1 MAVRSSAPA
10 AAPAAKA
17 AAKAATATA
26 TAAAA
31 AAPAAAAPARKKP
44 WLLIGIA
51 GAVLLA
57 CGGTGAWLL
66 LGHKAPKTAGPAG
79 AVAPSP
85 PSGPPLYV
93 ALDPPFVAN
102 FQGDQQVRFLQI
114 TAQIMTHD
122 PKTVEA
128 LKGADPIIRNDLLLL
143 FSNQKAADLASN
155 EGKEKLRAAALE
167 AVRKVLAANDGK
179 PEKVDAVL
187 FTTFVMQ

>member
-1 MAVRSSAPA
+1 M
-10 AAPAAKA
+10 
-17 AAKAATATA
+17 AATPS
-26 TAAAA
+26 
-31 AAPAAAAPARKKP
+31 APAAAAPAATAAPVAAASSRKKP

-66 LGHKAPKTAGPAG
+66 MAHHAPKKTAA
-79 AVAPSP
+79 AAPPP

-93 ALDPPFVAN
+93 ALDPPFVSN
-102 FQGDQQVRFLQI
+102 FEGDQQVRFLQV

-128 LKGADPIIRNDLLLL
+128 LKAADPIIRNDLLLL
-143 FSNQKAADLASN
+143 FSNQKATDLATN
-155 EGKEKLRAAALE
+155 EGKERLRAAALA
-167 AVRKVLAANDGK
+167 AVRKVMAENDGK

>member
-1 MAVRSSAPA
+1 MAASPS
-10 AAPAAKA
+10 
-17 AAKAATATA
+17 
-26 TAAAA
+26 
-31 AAPAAAAPARKKP
+31 APAAAAPAAPEAAAAPRKKP

-51 GAVLLA
+51 GVVLLVA
-57 CGGTGAWLL
+57 GGGAAWMLL
-66 LGHKAPKTAGPAG
+66 AHNAPKKTAAAAPPPPA
-79 AVAPSP
+79 
-85 PSGPPLYV
+85 GPPLYV

-122 PKTVEA
+122 AKTVEA

-143 FSNQKAADLASN
+143 FSNQKATDLATN
-155 EGKEKLRAAALE
+155 EGKEKLRTAALA

>member
-1 MAVRSSAPA
+1 MAASASAPA
-10 AAPAAKA
+10 AAAA
-17 AAKAATATA
+17 
-26 TAAAA
+26 AAAA
-31 AAPAAAAPARKKP
+31 AAPVAAAPPRKKP

-51 GAVLLA
+51 GIVLLV
-57 CGGTGAWLL
+57 CGGGAAWLL
-66 LGHKAPKTAGPAG
+66 LAHNGPKKSAAAAPH
-79 AVAPSP
+79 P

-93 ALDPPFVAN
+93 PLDPPFVAN
-102 FQGDQQVRFLQI
+102 FEGDQQVRFLQV

-128 LKGADPIIRNDLLLL
+128 LKAADPIIRNDLLLL

-155 EGKEKLRAAALE
+155 AGKENLRAAALE
-167 AVRKVLAANDGK
+167 TVRKVLAANDGK

>member
-1 MAVRSSAPA
+1 MAASPSAPA
-10 AAPAAKA
+10 AV
-17 AAKAATATA
+17 
-26 TAAAA
+26 AAA
-31 AAPAAAAPARKKP
+31 AAPEAAAAPRKKP

-51 GAVLLA
+51 GIVLLV
-57 CGGTGAWLL
+57 CGGGAAWLL
-66 LGHKAPKTAGPAG
+66 LAHNAPKKTAA
-79 AVAPSP
+79 AAPPP

-128 LKGADPIIRNDLLLL
+128 LKAADPIIRNDLLLL
-143 FSNQKAADLASN
+143 FSNQKATEISTN
-155 EGKEKLRAAALE
+155 EGREKLRAAALE
-167 AVRKVLAANDGK
+167 SVRKVLAANDGK

>member
-1 MAVRSSAPA
+1 MAASPSAPA
-10 AAPAAKA
+10 AP
-17 AAKAATATA
+17 
-26 TAAAA
+26 AA
-31 AAPAAAAPARKKP
+31 AAPAVTAAPARKKP

-57 CGGTGAWLL
+57 CGGTGAWLML
-66 LGHKAPKTAGPAG
+66 AHNAPKKTA
-79 AVAPSP
+79 AVAPPP

-93 ALDPPFVAN
+93 PLDPPFVAN

-128 LKGADPIIRNDLLLL
+128 LKASDPIIRNDLLML
-143 FSNQKAADLASN
+143 FSNQKATDLATS
-155 EGKEKLRAAALE
+155 EGKEKLRAAALA
-167 AVRKVLAANDGK
+167 AVRKVLSANDGK
-179 PEKVDAVL
+179 PEKVDTVL

>member
-1 MAVRSSAPA
+1 MAAQPSASA
-10 AAPAAKA
+10 S
-17 AAKAATATA
+17 
-26 TAAAA
+26 AAAA
-31 AAPAAAAPARKKP
+31 AATPVAATPARKKP

-66 LGHKAPKTAGPAG
+66 LAHNAPKTAAN
-79 AVAPSP
+79 APPPP

-93 ALDPPFVAN
+93 PLDPPFVAN
-102 FQGDQQVRFLQI
+102 FQGDQQVRFLQV

-128 LKGADPIIRNDLLLL
+128 LKASDPIIRNDLLLL
-143 FSNQKAADLASN
+143 FSNQKAGDLGTN
-155 EGKEKLRAAALE
+155 EGKEKLRASALE
-167 AVRKVLAANDGK
+167 AVRKVLAANGGK

>member
-1 MAVRSSAPA
+1 MAAQPS
-10 AAPAAKA
+10 
-17 AAKAATATA
+17 
-26 TAAAA
+26 
-31 AAPAAAAPARKKP
+31 APAAAAPVAAPAPKKKP

-51 GAVLLA
+51 AFVLLA
-57 CGGTGAWLL
+57 GGGAGAWLM
-66 LGHKAPKTAGPAG
+66 LGHKASKTVAAAPPPPA
-79 AVAPSP
+79 
-85 PSGPPLYV
+85 GPPLYV

-102 FQGDQQVRFLQI
+102 FEGDQQVRFLQV

-128 LKGADPIIRNDLLLL
+128 LKAADPIIRNDLLLL
-143 FSNQKAADLASN
+143 FSNQKAVELSTND
-155 EGKEKLRAAALE
+155 GKEKLRAAALA

>member
-1 MAVRSSAPA
+1 M
-10 AAPAAKA
+10 
-17 AAKAATATA
+17 AATPS
-26 TAAAA
+26 
-31 AAPAAAAPARKKP
+31 APAAAAPAATAAPVAAASSRKKP

-66 LGHKAPKTAGPAG
+66 MAHNAPKKTAA
-79 AVAPSP
+79 AAPPP

-93 ALDPPFVAN
+93 ALDPPFVSN
-102 FQGDQQVRFLQI
+102 FEGDQQVRFLQV

-128 LKGADPIIRNDLLLL
+128 LKAADPIIRNDLLLL
-143 FSNQKAADLASN
+143 FSNQKATDLATN
-155 EGKEKLRAAALE
+155 EGKERLRAAALA
-167 AVRKVLAANDGK
+167 AVRKVLAENDGK

>member
-1 MAVRSSAPA
+1 MAASPSAPA
-10 AAPAAKA
+10 
-17 AAKAATATA
+17 
-26 TAAAA
+26 AAAA
-31 AAPAAAAPARKKP
+31 AAPVAAAAPRKKP

-51 GAVLLA
+51 GVVLLA
-57 CGGTGAWLL
+57 CGGAGAWLL
-66 LGHKAPKTAGPAG
+66 LGHNTHKTHTAAAPPPPA
-79 AVAPSP
+79 
-85 PSGPPLYV
+85 GPPLYV
-93 ALDPPFVAN
+93 PLDPPFVAN

-128 LKGADPIIRNDLLLL
+128 LKAADPIIRNDLLML
-143 FSNQKAADLASN
+143 FSNQKAADLATPD
-155 EGKEKLRAAALE
+155 GKEKLRAAALA

>member
-1 MAVRSSAPA
+1 MAASPSAPA
-10 AAPAAKA
+10 A
-17 AAKAATATA
+17 
-26 TAAAA
+26 AAAA
-31 AAPAAAAPARKKP
+31 AAPEAAAAPRKKP

-51 GAVLLA
+51 GVVLLV
-57 CGGTGAWLL
+57 CGGGAAWLL
-66 LGHKAPKTAGPAG
+66 LAHNAPKKTAA
-79 AVAPSP
+79 AAPSP

-102 FQGDQQVRFLQI
+102 FQGDQQVRFLQV

-122 PKTVEA
+122 AKTVEA
-128 LKGADPIIRNDLLLL
+128 LKAADPIIRNDLLLL
-143 FSNQKAADLASN
+143 FSNQKASDLATN
-155 EGKEKLRAAALE
+155 DGKEKLRAAALE

>member
-1 MAVRSSAPA
+1 MAAQPS
-10 AAPAAKA
+10 
-17 AAKAATATA
+17 
-26 TAAAA
+26 
-31 AAPAAAAPARKKP
+31 APAAAAPVAAATPRKKP

-66 LGHKAPKTAGPAG
+66 LAHNSPKTAKVAAPPPA
-79 AVAPSP
+79 
-85 PSGPPLYV
+85 GPPLYFP
-93 ALDPPFVAN
+93 LDPPFVAN
-102 FQGDQQVRFLQI
+102 FQGDQQVKFLQI

-128 LKGADPIIRNDLLLL
+128 LKASDPIIRNDLLLL
-143 FSNQKAADLASN
+143 FSNQKATDLETN
-155 EGKEKLRAAALE
+155 VGKEKLRTDALA

-179 PEKVDAVL
+179 PEKIDAVL

>member
-1 MAVRSSAPA
+1 MAAPASAPA
-10 AAPAAKA
+10 AAAAS
-17 AAKAATATA
+17 

-31 AAPAAAAPARKKP
+31 PVAAAPPRKKP

-51 GAVLLA
+51 GIVLLV
-57 CGGTGAWLL
+57 CGGGAAWLL
-66 LGHKAPKTAGPAG
+66 LAHNGPKKTAA
-79 AVAPSP
+79 AAPRP

-93 ALDPPFVAN
+93 PLDPPFVAN
-102 FQGDQQVRFLQI
+102 FEGDQQVRFLQI

-128 LKGADPIIRNDLLLL
+128 LKAADPIIRNDLLLL
-143 FSNQKAADLASN
+143 FSNQKATELATN
-155 EGKEKLRAAALE
+155 DGKEKLRAAALA
-167 AVRKVLAANDGK
+167 AVRKVLEANDGK

>member
-1 MAVRSSAPA
+1 MAAQPSAPA
-10 AAPAAKA
+10 AA
-17 AAKAATATA
+17 
-26 TAAAA
+26 
-31 AAPAAAAPARKKP
+31 AAPVAASTTRKKP

-66 LGHKAPKTAGPAG
+66 LAHNAPKTAANAPPPPPA
-79 AVAPSP
+79 
-85 PSGPPLYV
+85 GPPLYV
-93 ALDPPFVAN
+93 PLDPPFVAN

-114 TAQIMTHD
+114 TAQLMTHD

-128 LKGADPIIRNDLLLL
+128 LKASDPIIRNDLLLL
-143 FSNQKAADLASN
+143 FSNQKAADLGTN
-155 EGKEKLRAAALE
+155 EGKEKLRASALE
-167 AVRKVLAANDGK
+167 AVRKVLAANGGK

>member
-1 MAVRSSAPA
+1 MAASPSAPA
-10 AAPAAKA
+10 AS
-17 AAKAATATA
+17 
-26 TAAAA
+26 AAA
-31 AAPAAAAPARKKP
+31 AAPVAAAPPRKKP
-44 WLLIGIA
+44 WLIIGIA
-51 GAVLLA
+51 GVVLLA

-66 LGHKAPKTAGPAG
+66 LAHNAHKGTTAAAPPPPA
-79 AVAPSP
+79 
-85 PSGPPLYV
+85 GPPLYV

-102 FQGDQQVRFLQI
+102 FQGDQQVRFLQV

-128 LKGADPIIRNDLLLL
+128 LKAADPIIRNDLLLL
-143 FSNQKAADLASN
+143 FSNQKATDLATN

-167 AVRKVLAANDGK
+167 AVRKVLAANEGK

>member
-1 MAVRSSAPA
+1 MAVRPIAPAPA
-10 AAPAAKA
+10 AAAKA
-17 AAKAATATA
+17 AAT
-26 TAAAA
+26 A
-31 AAPAAAAPARKKP
+31 AAPAAAAPVRKKP

-66 LGHKAPKTAGPAG
+66 LGHKGPKTAA
-79 AVAPSP
+79 AAPPP

-93 ALDPPFVAN
+93 PLDPPFVAN
-102 FQGDQQVRFLQI
+102 FQGDQQVRFLQV

>member
-1 MAVRSSAPA
+1 MAASSSAPTA
-10 AAPAAKA
+10 AAVVAPAA
-17 AAKAATATA
+17 TA
-26 TAAAA
+26 
-31 AAPAAAAPARKKP
+31 PPRKKP

-51 GAVLLA
+51 GIVLLV
-57 CGGTGAWLL
+57 CGGGAAWLL
-66 LGHKAPKTAGPAG
+66 LAHNSPKKTASA
-79 AVAPSP
+79 APPP

-93 ALDPPFVAN
+93 PLDPPFVAN

-128 LKGADPIIRNDLLLL
+128 LKAADPIIRNDLLLL
-143 FSNQKAADLASN
+143 FSNQKATDLATN
-155 EGKEKLRAAALE
+155 EGKEKLRDTALT
-167 AVRKVLAANDGK
+167 AVRKVLAANNGK

>member
-1 MAVRSSAPA
+1 MAAPPSAPA
-10 AAPAAKA
+10 
-17 AAKAATATA
+17 
-26 TAAAA
+26 AAAA
-31 AAPAAAAPARKKP
+31 AAPVAKASPRKKP

-66 LGHKAPKTAGPAG
+66 MAHNAPKKT
-79 AVAPSP
+79 VAAPTP

-93 ALDPPFVAN
+93 VLDPPFVSN
-102 FQGDQQVRFLQI
+102 FEGDQQVRFLQVS
-114 TAQIMTHD
+114 AQIMTHD

-128 LKGADPIIRNDLLLL
+128 LKAADPIIRNDLLLL
-143 FSNQKAADLASN
+143 FSNQKATELATN
-155 EGKEKLRAAALE
+155 DGKEKLRAAALA
-167 AVRKVLAANDGK
+167 AVRKVLAQNDGK

>member
-1 MAVRSSAPA
+1 MAASASAPA
-10 AAPAAKA
+10 
-17 AAKAATATA
+17 
-26 TAAAA
+26 AAAA
-31 AAPAAAAPARKKP
+31 AAPVAAAPPRKKP

-51 GAVLLA
+51 GIVLLI
-57 CGGTGAWLL
+57 CGGGAAWLL
-66 LGHKAPKTAGPAG
+66 LAHNSPKKTAA
-79 AVAPSP
+79 APPP

-102 FQGDQQVRFLQI
+102 FEGDQQVRFLQV

-128 LKGADPIIRNDLLLL
+128 LKAADPIIRNDLLLL
-143 FSNQKAADLASN
+143 FSNQKATDLATN
-155 EGKEKLRAAALE
+155 EGKEKLRAAALA

>member
-1 MAVRSSAPA
+1 MAASPSAPA
-10 AAPAAKA
+10 
-17 AAKAATATA
+17 A

-31 AAPAAAAPARKKP
+31 PATAAPARKKP

-57 CGGTGAWLL
+57 CGGTGAWLML
-66 LGHKAPKTAGPAG
+66 AHHAPKKTAA
-79 AVAPSP
+79 AAPPPP

-93 ALDPPFVAN
+93 PLDPPFVAN

-128 LKGADPIIRNDLLLL
+128 LKASDPIIRNDLLML
-143 FSNQKAADLASN
+143 FSNQKATDLATS
-155 EGKEKLRAAALE
+155 EGKEKLRAEALA
-167 AVRKVLAANDGK
+167 AVRKVLSANDGK
-179 PEKVDAVL
+179 PEKVDTVL

>member
-1 MAVRSSAPA
+1 MAARPSAPA
-10 AAPAAKA
+10 SAP
-17 AAKAATATA
+17 
-26 TAAAA
+26 AAAA
-31 AAPAAAAPARKKP
+31 AAPVAATPTRKKP

-51 GAVLLA
+51 GAVLLI
-57 CGGTGAWLL
+57 CGGTGAWLM
-66 LGHKAPKTAGPAG
+66 LGHGAPKKSASAT
-79 AVAPSP
+79 PSP

-102 FQGDQQVRFLQI
+102 FEGDQQVRFLQV

-128 LKGADPIIRNDLLLL
+128 LKASDPIIRNDLLLL

-155 EGKEKLRAAALE
+155 AGKENLRAAALE
-167 AVRKVLAANDGK
+167 TVRKVLAANDGK

>member
-1 MAVRSSAPA
+1 MAAPSSAPA
-10 AAPAAKA
+10 AA
-17 AAKAATATA
+17 A
-26 TAAAA
+26 TAAPVAKA
-31 AAPAAAAPARKKP
+31 SVRKKP

-66 LGHKAPKTAGPAG
+66 MAHNAPKKTAA
-79 AVAPSP
+79 AAPPP

-93 ALDPPFVAN
+93 ALDPPFVSN
-102 FQGDQQVRFLQI
+102 FEGDQQVRFLQI

-128 LKGADPIIRNDLLLL
+128 LKAADPIIRNDLLLL
-143 FSNQKAADLASN
+143 FSNQKATDLATN
-155 EGKEKLRAAALE
+155 DGKERLRASALA
-167 AVRKVLAANDGK
+167 AVRKVLAQNDGK